1 MNTFLLQYSTT
12 IRILVVHWNEN
23 MAAQLKQNS
32 TIKILVN
39 VNLFIIMAE
48 SATGQD
54 EANPVF

>member
-1 MNTFLLQYSTT
+1 
-12 IRILVVHWNEN
+12 

-32 TIKILVN
+32 TKRILVN

-48 SATGQD
+48 STTGQD